1 MNSRTFGAGVALSLL
16 PALFST
22 ADAAYV
28 VTFEQVG
35 SDVVVTGGGSINLNE
50 LLGVEG
56 GTERAGINPSL
67 GEITGPASL
76 TAVDEYVYP
85 PGFGGPPSFGPGL
98 GAFSADSGSGG
109 IVGIGKVGLSTFDL
123 IIVPDLYV
131 SGNPLS
137 DTSTYLD
144 KTFASLGVTPGTY
157 VYSWGTGA
165 DVDTFTVQIGVPE
178 PSTWAMLLIGVGGLG
193 YSAYRRRAGVVVK
206 AV

>member
-16 PALFST
+16 PTLFST

-85 PGFGGPPSFGPGL
+85 PGLGGPPSFGPGL
-98 GAFSADSGSGG
+98 GTSAADSGSGRM
-109 IVGIGKVGLSTFDL
+109 VGIGSTGLSTFDV
-123 IIVPDLYV
+123 IFVPDLYA
-131 SGNPLS
+131 GGPLS
-137 DTSTYLD
+137 GTSTYLD
-144 KTFASLGVTPGTY
+144 KTFASLGATHGTY

-178 PSTWAMLLIGVGGLG
+178 PSTWAMLLIGFGGLG
-193 YSAYRRRAGVVVK
+193 YSAYRRRAGAVVK